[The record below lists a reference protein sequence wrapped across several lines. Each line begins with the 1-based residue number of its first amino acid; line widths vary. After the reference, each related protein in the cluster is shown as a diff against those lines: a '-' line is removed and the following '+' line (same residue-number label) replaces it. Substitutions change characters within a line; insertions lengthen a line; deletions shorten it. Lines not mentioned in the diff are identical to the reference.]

1 MAWVWTS
8 TPKTSTI
15 INKNIRFE
23 GSKMT
28 EARIQKLESLFKTGE
43 PVIRSAVLRAAKFCG
58 KDVAELIQRG
68 KLHKIRRGYY
78 ALG

>member
-1 MAWVWTS
+1 
-8 TPKTSTI
+8 
-15 INKNIRFE
+15 
-23 GSKMT
+23 MT
-28 EARIQKLESLFKTGE
+28 ETRLQKLESFFMPGE

-58 KDVAELIQRG
+58 KDVAELVHQG